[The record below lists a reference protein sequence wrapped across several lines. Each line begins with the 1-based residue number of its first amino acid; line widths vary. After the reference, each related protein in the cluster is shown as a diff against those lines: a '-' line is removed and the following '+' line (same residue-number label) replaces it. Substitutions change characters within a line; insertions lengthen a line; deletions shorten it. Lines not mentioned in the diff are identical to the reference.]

1 MEITYFLPLILI
13 VVILIIFLVNNRKS
27 KQSTDVEVYNKALK
41 AIIDNKHERAFQILK
56 DLIQKDSNNT
66 EAYLLLGNLLRDRN
80 INKAIRIHQSIIVR
94 PGLSKQMK
102 IQIHQA
108 LGLDY
113 LEVDNMIRAEDEF
126 KKIID
131 LDSKNIWAL
140 TMLKNICIDNQS
152 WDKALDLEKKLIKHQ
167 SKSKNEASMLNYF
180 IAMDYKEKDNQK
192 NYINFLEKSVLSE
205 HVYHESYLE
214 LAKVYQKKGDI
225 DLAIKNLIAFA
236 EKEPKASIETFKDIE
251 NMLFEEN
258 RFNEMEALYQGIL
271 SNMFHKY
278 VFNRLIDIHLEKNDK
293 DAAEELIEKFPKQD
307 EESYIIK
314 LNRIKLNTDDI
325 ELRKSLSEVC
335 YSVTINEDKN

>member
-113 LEVDNMIRAEDEF
+113 LEVGNMIRAEDEF
-126 KKIID
+126 KNIID

-192 NYINFLEKSVLSE
+192 KYINFLEKSVLSE

-214 LAKVYQKKGDI
+214 LAKVYQKEGDI

-293 DAAEELIEKFPKQD
+293 DAAEELIEKFAKQH
-307 EESYIIK
+307 EGSYIIQ

-335 YSVTINEDKN
+335 HSVTLNEDKN

>member
-131 LDSKNIWAL
+131 LDSKNILAL

-167 SKSKNEASMLNYF
+167 SKSKNEASMLNYL

-293 DAAEELIEKFPKQD
+293 DAAEELIEKFAKQH

>member
-113 LEVDNMIRAEDEF
+113 LEVNNMVRAEDEF

-293 DAAEELIEKFPKQD
+293 DAAEELIEKFAKQH

>member
-271 SNMFHKY
+271 SNLS
-278 VFNRLIDIHLEKNDK
+278 LIHI
-293 DAAEELIEKFPKQD
+293 
-307 EESYIIK
+307 
-314 LNRIKLNTDDI
+314 
-325 ELRKSLSEVC
+325 
-335 YSVTINEDKN
+335 

>member
-13 VVILIIFLVNNRKS
+13 VLIVVFLVNNRKS

-41 AIIDNKHERAFQILK
+41 AIIDNNHERAFQILK

-80 INKAIRIHQSIIVR
+80 INKAIRIHQSIIIR

-102 IQIHQA
+102 VQIHQA

-113 LEVDNMIRAEDEF
+113 LEVGNTIRAEDEF
-126 KKIID
+126 KKIIE

-167 SKSKNEASMLNYF
+167 SKSKNEESMLNYF
-180 IAMDYKEKDNQK
+180 IAMDYKKKDNQK
-192 NYINFLEKSVLSE
+192 NYINFLERSVLSE

-225 DLAIKNLIAFA
+225 DLAIKNLILFA
-236 EKEPKASIETFKDIE
+236 DQEPKASVKTFKDIE

-258 RFNEMEALYQGIL
+258 RFNEMEELYQGIL

-278 VFNRLIDIHLEKNDK
+278 VFNRLIDIYLEKNDK
-293 DAAEELIEKFPKQD
+293 DAARELIEKFAKQH

-314 LNRIKLNTDDI
+314 LNRIKLDTDDI

-335 YSVTINEDKN
+335 YSVTLNEDNN

>member
-1 MEITYFLPLILI
+1 LEITYFLPLILI
-13 VVILIIFLVNNRKS
+13 VLILVFLVNNRKS

-41 AIIDNKHERAFQILK
+41 AIIDNNHERAFQILK

-80 INKAIRIHQSIIVR
+80 INKAIRIHQSIIIR

-102 IQIHQA
+102 VQIHQA

-113 LEVDNMIRAEDEF
+113 LEVGNTIRAEDEF
-126 KKIID
+126 KKIIE
-131 LDSKNIWAL
+131 LNSKNIWAL

-152 WDKALDLEKKLIKHQ
+152 WDKALDLEKKLIKYQ
-167 SKSKNEASMLNYF
+167 SKSKNEESMLNYF
-180 IAMDYKEKDNQK
+180 IAMDYKKKDNQK
-192 NYINFLEKSVLSE
+192 NYINFLERSVLSE

-225 DLAIKNLIAFA
+225 DLAIKNLILFA
-236 EKEPKASIETFKDIE
+236 DKEPNASIKTFKDIE
-251 NMLFEEN
+251 NMLFEKN
-258 RFNEMEALYQGIL
+258 RFNEIEELYQGIL
-271 SNMFHKY
+271 SSMFHKY
-278 VFNRLIDIHLEKNDK
+278 VFNRLIDIYLEKNDE
-293 DAAEELIEKFPKQD
+293 DAARELIEKFAKQH

-314 LNRIKLNTDDI
+314 LNRIKLDTDDI

-335 YSVTINEDKN
+335 YSVTLNEDNN

>member
-1 MEITYFLPLILI
+1 M
-13 VVILIIFLVNNRKS
+13 ILIIFLVNNRKS

-113 LEVDNMIRAEDEF
+113 LEVGNMIRAEDEF

-225 DLAIKNLIAFA
+225 DLAIKTSLHLQRKSQRQVLKPLKILRICCLKRIGLMKWKHYIKAYYLICFISMYLIAL
-236 EKEPKASIETFKDIE
+236 SIFTLKK
-251 NMLFEEN
+251 MTK
-258 RFNEMEALYQGIL
+258 MPQ
-271 SNMFHKY
+271 
-278 VFNRLIDIHLEKNDK
+278 
-293 DAAEELIEKFPKQD
+293 
-307 EESYIIK
+307 
-314 LNRIKLNTDDI
+314 
-325 ELRKSLSEVC
+325 KS
-335 YSVTINEDKN
+335 

>member
-113 LEVDNMIRAEDEF
+113 LEVNNMVRAEDEF
-126 KKIID
+126 KKIIN

-293 DAAEELIEKFPKQD
+293 DAAEELIEKFAKQH

>member
-192 NYINFLEKSVLSE
+192 KYINFLEKSVLSE

-214 LAKVYQKKGDI
+214 LAKVYQKEGDI

-293 DAAEELIEKFPKQD
+293 DAAEELIEKFAKQY
-307 EESYIIK
+307 EGSYIIQ

>member
-126 KKIID
+126 KNIID

-293 DAAEELIEKFPKQD
+293 DAAEELIEKFAKQH

>member
-1 MEITYFLPLILI
+1 LEITYFLPLILI
-13 VVILIIFLVNNRKS
+13 VLILVFLVNNRKS

-41 AIIDNKHERAFQILK
+41 AIIDNNHERAFQILK

-80 INKAIRIHQSIIVR
+80 INKAIRIHQSIIIR

-102 IQIHQA
+102 VQIHQA

-113 LEVDNMIRAEDEF
+113 LEVGNTIRAEDEF
-126 KKIID
+126 KKIIE
-131 LDSKNIWAL
+131 LNSKNIWAL

-152 WDKALDLEKKLIKHQ
+152 WDKALDLEKKLIKYQ
-167 SKSKNEASMLNYF
+167 SKSKNEESMLNYF
-180 IAMDYKEKDNQK
+180 IAMDYKKKDNQK
-192 NYINFLEKSVLSE
+192 NYINFLERSVLSE

-225 DLAIKNLIAFA
+225 DLAIKNLILFA
-236 EKEPKASIETFKDIE
+236 DKEPNASIKTFKDIE
-251 NMLFEEN
+251 NMLFEKN
-258 RFNEMEALYQGIL
+258 RFNEMEELYQGIL
-271 SNMFHKY
+271 SSMFHKY
-278 VFNRLIDIHLEKNDK
+278 VFNRLIDIYLEKNDE
-293 DAAEELIEKFPKQD
+293 DAARELIEKFAKQH

-314 LNRIKLNTDDI
+314 LNRIKLDTDDI

-335 YSVTINEDKN
+335 YSVTLNEDNN

>member
-1 MEITYFLPLILI
+1 
-13 VVILIIFLVNNRKS
+13 VNNRKS

-41 AIIDNKHERAFQILK
+41 AIIDNNHERAFQILK

-80 INKAIRIHQSIIVR
+80 INKAIRIHQSIIIR

-102 IQIHQA
+102 VQIHQA

-113 LEVDNMIRAEDEF
+113 LEVGNTIRAEDEF
-126 KKIID
+126 KKIIE
-131 LDSKNIWAL
+131 LNSKNIWAL

-152 WDKALDLEKKLIKHQ
+152 WDKALDLEKKLIKYQ
-167 SKSKNEASMLNYF
+167 SKSKNEESMLNYF
-180 IAMDYKEKDNQK
+180 IAMDYKKKDNQK
-192 NYINFLEKSVLSE
+192 NYINFLERSVLSE

-225 DLAIKNLIAFA
+225 DLAIKNLILFA
-236 EKEPKASIETFKDIE
+236 DKEPNASIKTFKDIE
-251 NMLFEEN
+251 NMLFEKN
-258 RFNEMEALYQGIL
+258 RFNEIEELYQGIL
-271 SNMFHKY
+271 SSMFHKY
-278 VFNRLIDIHLEKNDK
+278 VFNRLIDIYLEKNDE
-293 DAAEELIEKFPKQD
+293 DAARELIEKFAKQH

-314 LNRIKLNTDDI
+314 LNRIKLDTDDI

-335 YSVTINEDKN
+335 YSVTLNEDNN

>member
-80 INKAIRIHQSIIVR
+80 IDKAIRIHQSIIVR

-293 DAAEELIEKFPKQD
+293 DAAEELIEKFAKQH

>member
-13 VVILIIFLVNNRKS
+13 VVILIFLVNNRKS

-113 LEVDNMIRAEDEF
+113 LEVGNMIRAEDEF
-126 KKIID
+126 KNIID

-192 NYINFLEKSVLSE
+192 KYINFLEKSVLSE

-214 LAKVYQKKGDI
+214 LAKVYQKEGDI

-251 NMLFEEN
+251 NMLFKEN

-293 DAAEELIEKFPKQD
+293 DAAEELIEKFAKQY
-307 EESYIIK
+307 EGSYIIQ

-335 YSVTINEDKN
+335 HSVTLNEDKN

>member
-167 SKSKNEASMLNYF
+167 SKSKNEESMLNYF

-236 EKEPKASIETFKDIE
+236 EKEPKESIETFKDIE

-293 DAAEELIEKFPKQD
+293 DAAEDLIEKFAKQH

-314 LNRIKLNTDDI
+314 LNRIKLDTDDI

>member
-113 LEVDNMIRAEDEF
+113 LEVGNMIRAEDEF

-192 NYINFLEKSVLSE
+192 KYINFLEKSVLSE

-214 LAKVYQKKGDI
+214 LAKVYQKEGDI

-293 DAAEELIEKFPKQD
+293 DAAEELIEKFAKQY
-307 EESYIIK
+307 EGSYIIQ

>member
-13 VVILIIFLVNNRKS
+13 VLILVFLVNNRKS

-41 AIIDNKHERAFQILK
+41 AIIDNNHERAFQILK

-80 INKAIRIHQSIIVR
+80 INKAIRIHQSIIIR

-102 IQIHQA
+102 VQIHQA

-113 LEVDNMIRAEDEF
+113 LEVGNTIRAEDEF
-126 KKIID
+126 KKIIE
-131 LDSKNIWAL
+131 LNSKNIWAL

-152 WDKALDLEKKLIKHQ
+152 WDKALDLEKKLIKYQ
-167 SKSKNEASMLNYF
+167 SKSKNEESMLNYF
-180 IAMDYKEKDNQK
+180 IAMDYKKKDNQK
-192 NYINFLEKSVLSE
+192 NYINFLERSVLSE

-225 DLAIKNLIAFA
+225 DLAIKNLILFA
-236 EKEPKASIETFKDIE
+236 DKEPNASIKTFKDIE
-251 NMLFEEN
+251 NMLFEKN
-258 RFNEMEALYQGIL
+258 RFNEMEELYQGIL
-271 SNMFHKY
+271 SSMFHKY
-278 VFNRLIDIHLEKNDK
+278 VFNRLIDIYLEKNDE
-293 DAAEELIEKFPKQD
+293 DAARELIEKFAKQH

-314 LNRIKLNTDDI
+314 LNRIKLDTDDI

-335 YSVTINEDKN
+335 YSVTLNEDNN